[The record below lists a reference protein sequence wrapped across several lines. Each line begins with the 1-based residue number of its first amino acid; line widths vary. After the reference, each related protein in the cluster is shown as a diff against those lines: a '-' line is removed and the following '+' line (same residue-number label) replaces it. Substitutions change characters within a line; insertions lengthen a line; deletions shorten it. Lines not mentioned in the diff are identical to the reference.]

1 MGRQADTQLDSLV
14 DLISECESLKY
25 IVVKRRPSAV
35 GEESQD
41 SVFLAPTGRLLQ
53 ELHLGRFRRECK
65 EAFGLQPPD
74 SRLVPPDRD
83 ESDALSHF

>member
-1 MGRQADTQLDSLV
+1 MGRHTDSQLDSLV
-14 DLISECESLKY
+14 GLISECESLKY

-35 GEESQD
+35 DEDTQD

-53 ELHLGRFRRECK
+53 ELNLNKFRRECK
-65 EAFGLQPPD
+65 EAFGLQPPG

-83 ESDALSHF
+83 